1 METLRWPPRSKAR
14 LTERSEPGQTAL
26 TKEGRPVESAAPM
39 KRYLRLWFC
48 APALLAAYAASA
60 AEATATAATAEA
72 ANTAAVAAVVATGSA
87 NARTPDLLEHMVDVI
102 LGLFNVKSS
111 GNTVTHY
118 VICALLLV
126 VAILLRRFLTT
137 IFFNQLKKIAAKT
150 ETTLDDKLFP
160 AMESPVAT
168 FVMVTGIFAA
178 LKVLK
183 LSETADHSIAAGSTV
198 AFSLVIFWG
207 LLRAFDA
214 IIDHAT
220 EIAREKQLGIAAFM
234 PWIKK
239 SLIAVFVVVG
249 TLMTVQSLGYNV
261 STILQGLGIGGL
273 AFALAAQDTIAN
285 LFGSIVVAIDQPFKV
300 GETVRIGT
308 HTGTVEDIGLRST
321 KIRLVDKSLVV
332 MPNKLVSSEAI
343 VNLSRFTQ
351 RRVEQV
357 IGLTYD
363 ATPDQLAAIVEDIR
377 GLLLT
382 DGEVD
387 PTSVLVYF
395 RDFNASSLDVWI
407 VYASREA
414 DFKMGAALKQR
425 MNLAIMRAVA
435 ARGLSFAF
443 PTSVMHLEGPLVKQL
458 AGQK

>member
-1 METLRWPPRSKAR
+1 MLTLLGSTLGAVAQPAKTTDAAEVAR
-14 LTERSEPGQTAL
+14 TAL
-26 TKEGRPVESAAPM
+26 
-39 KRYLRLWFC
+39 
-48 APALLAAYAASA
+48 
-60 AEATATAATAEA
+60 
-72 ANTAAVAAVVATGSA
+72 VATGA
-87 NARTPDLLEHMVDVI
+87 TGQADVRTPDLLEHIVDVF
-102 LGLFNVKSS
+102 LRFFNVTSS
-111 GNTVTHY
+111 GNTATHY
-118 VICALLLV
+118 VISAV
-126 VAILLRRFLTT
+126 FIVGAILLRRFLTT
-137 IFFNQLKKIAAKT
+137 IFFNQLKKLASKT

-198 AFSLVIFWG
+198 AFSLVTFWG

-214 IIDHAT
+214 IIDHAA
-220 EIAREKQLGIAAFM
+220 EIAKVKQMGIAAFM

-239 SLIAVFVVVG
+239 SLIAGFVVVG

-285 LFGSIVVAIDQPFKV
+285 LFGSLVVAIDQPFKI
-300 GETVRIGT
+300 GETVKIGT

-321 KIRLVDKSLVV
+321 KIRLIDKSLVV

-343 VNLSRFTQ
+343 VNLSRSTQ

-363 ATPDQLAAIVEDIR
+363 TTPDQLAVIVEDFRRI
-377 GLLLT
+377 LLAEA
-382 DGEVD
+382 EVD
-387 PTSVLVYF
+387 PTSVMVFF
-395 RDFNASSLDVWI
+395 RDLSASSLDVWV

-414 DFKMGAALKQR
+414 DLKEGFALKQR

-435 ARGLSFAF
+435 ARGLSFAY
-443 PTSVMHLEGPLVKQL
+443 PTSVMHLDGPVAKALVGGK
-458 AGQK
+458 G

>member
-1 METLRWPPRSKAR
+1 MENSRGPPWAKAR
-14 LTERSEPGQTAL
+14 AREPSEPGQTAL
-26 TKEGRPVESAAPM
+26 TKERRPVESVALM

-48 APALLAAYAASA
+48 ALALLAACAAPA
-60 AEATATAATAEA
+60 AEATATAATGEA

-249 TLMTVQSLGYNV
+249 TLITVQSLGYNV

-300 GETVRIGT
+300 GETVRIGI

-332 MPNKLVSSEAI
+332 IPNKMVSSEAV

-351 RRVEQV
+351 RRIEQV

-363 ATPDQLAAIVEDIR
+363 TTPDQLAAVVDEIR
-377 GLLLT
+377 ARLLA
-382 DGEVD
+382 DAEVD

-395 RDFNASSLDVWI
+395 RDFNASSLDVWV
-407 VYASREA
+407 VYVSRDPDA
-414 DFKMGAALKQR
+414 KKAHALKQR

-435 ARGLSFAF
+435 ARELSFAY
-443 PTSVMHLEGPLVKQL
+443 PTSVMHLDGPVAKQL
-458 AGQK
+458 VGQK

>member
-1 METLRWPPRSKAR
+1 
-14 LTERSEPGQTAL
+14 
-26 TKEGRPVESAAPM
+26 M
-39 KRYLRLWFC
+39 KRIFRLWFSMLTLLVSTLG
-48 APALLAAYAASA
+48 AVAQPAKTTDA
-60 AEATATAATAEA
+60 AEVVRTAL
-72 ANTAAVAAVVATGSA
+72 VATGA
-87 NARTPDLLEHMVDVI
+87 TGQADVRTPDLLEHIVDVF
-102 LGLFNVKSS
+102 LRFFNVTSS
-111 GNTVTHY
+111 GNTATHY
-118 VICALLLV
+118 VISGV
-126 VAILLRRFLTT
+126 FIVSAILLRRFLTT
-137 IFFNQLKKIAAKT
+137 IFFNQLKKLASKT

-160 AMESPVAT
+160 AMESPVAA

-214 IIDHAT
+214 IIEHAA
-220 EIAREKQLGIAAFM
+220 EIAKVKQMGIAAFM

-239 SLIAVFVVVG
+239 SLIAVFVIVG

-285 LFGSIVVAIDQPFKV
+285 LFGSIVVAIDQPFKI
-300 GETVRIGT
+300 GETVKIGT

-321 KIRLVDKSLVV
+321 KIRLIDKSLVV

-363 ATPDQLAAIVEDIR
+363 TTSEQLAVIVEDFR
-377 GLLLT
+377 GILLAES
-382 DGEVD
+382 EVD
-387 PTSVLVYF
+387 PTSVMVFF
-395 RDFNASSLDVWI
+395 RDLSASSLDVWV
-407 VYASREA
+407 VYASRGA
-414 DFKMGAALKQR
+414 DLKEGFALKQR

-435 ARGLSFAF
+435 ARRLSFAY
-443 PTSVMHLEGPLVKQL
+443 PTSVMHLEGPVAKALVGGK
-458 AGQK
+458 G

>member
-1 METLRWPPRSKAR
+1 MKQFFRLSLCTLGFLFGSVV
-14 LTERSEPGQTAL
+14 G
-26 TKEGRPVESAAPM
+26 
-39 KRYLRLWFC
+39 
-48 APALLAAYAASA
+48 A
-60 AEATATAATAEA
+60 AEVPATTVQGGAAAQATAGA
-72 ANTAAVAAVVATGSA
+72 VATGKA
-87 NARTPDLLEHMVDVI
+87 TARPPDLLEHMVDVI
-102 LGLFNVKSS
+102 LDLFNVKSS
-111 GNTVTHY
+111 GNTVSHY
-118 VICALLLV
+118 VICALFLV
-126 VAILLRRFLTT
+126 SAILLRRFLTT
-137 IFFNQLKKIAAKT
+137 IFFNQLKKLASKT

-160 AMESPVAT
+160 AMESPVAA

-183 LSETADHSIAAGSTV
+183 LSETADQSIAAGSTV

-207 LLRAFDA
+207 LLRAFDS
-214 IIDHAT
+214 IIEHAA
-220 EIAREKQLGIAAFM
+220 EIAKVKQMGIAAFM

-285 LFGSIVVAIDQPFKV
+285 LFGSIVVAIDQPFKI
-300 GETVRIGT
+300 GETVKIGT

-321 KIRLVDKSLVV
+321 KIRLIDKSLVV

-363 ATPDQLAAIVEDIR
+363 TTSEQLAVIVEDFR
-377 GLLLT
+377 GILLAEP
-382 DGEVD
+382 EVD
-387 PTSVLVYF
+387 PTSVMVFF
-395 RDFNASSLDVWI
+395 RDLSTSSLDVWV
-407 VYASREA
+407 VYASRGA
-414 DFKMGAALKQR
+414 DLKEGFALKQR

-435 ARGLSFAF
+435 ARRLSFAY
-443 PTSVMHLEGPLVKQL
+443 PTSVMHLEGPVAKALVGGK
-458 AGQK
+458 G

>member
-1 METLRWPPRSKAR
+1 MNRIFSVWLCSFTVLLSPIA
-14 LTERSEPGQTAL
+14 AL
-26 TKEGRPVESAAPM
+26 AQ
-39 KRYLRLWFC
+39 
-48 APALLAAYAASA
+48 APAGGDGQAASDA
-60 AEATATAATAEA
+60 ANATAAA
-72 ANTAAVAAVVATGSA
+72 AAVASGKVTT
-87 NARTPDLLEHMVDVI
+87 RTPDMLEHVVDSV
-102 LGLFNVKSS
+102 LELFNVKSS

-118 VICALLLV
+118 VICALFLV
-126 VAILLRRFLTT
+126 CAVLLRRFLTT
-137 IFFNQLKKIAAKT
+137 IFFNQLKKLAAKT

-160 AMESPVAT
+160 AMEAPVAT

-183 LSETADHSIAAGSTV
+183 LSETADRSIGYGSTV

-214 IIDHAT
+214 IIDHAA
-220 EIAREKQLGIAAFM
+220 EIAREKQMSIAAFM

-285 LFGSIVVAIDQPFKV
+285 LFGSLVVAIDQPFKI
-300 GETVRIGT
+300 GETVKIGA

-332 MPNKLVSSEAI
+332 MPNKMVSSEAI

-363 ATPDQLAAIVEDIR
+363 TTPDQLAAIVEDIR
-377 GLLLT
+377 GILT
-382 DGEVD
+382 AEAEID
-387 PTSVLVYF
+387 PTSTLVYF
-395 RDFNASSLDVWI
+395 RDLSASSLDVWV
-407 VYASREA
+407 VYLSRESDA
-414 DFKMGAALKQR
+414 KKAFALKQR
-425 MNLAIMRAVA
+425 INLAIMRAVA

-443 PTSVMHLEGPLVKQL
+443 PTSVMHLDGPVAKQL
-458 AGQK
+458 AGGSKG

>member
-1 METLRWPPRSKAR
+1 
-14 LTERSEPGQTAL
+14 
-26 TKEGRPVESAAPM
+26 M
-39 KRYLRLWFC
+39 KRFSNLGLG
-48 APALLAAYAASA
+48 AGALLMTSVVFGAD
-60 AEATATAATAEA
+60 EAAEA
-72 ANTAAVAAVVATGSA
+72 ANSTAAAAAVATGA
-87 NARTPDLLEHMVDVI
+87 ADVRTPDLLEHMIDVI
-102 LGLFNVKSS
+102 LRLFNVTSS

-118 VICALLLV
+118 VISAVFLV
-126 VAILLRRFLTT
+126 GAILLRRFVTT
-137 IFFNQLKKIAAKT
+137 IIFNQLKRLASKT

-183 LSETADHSIAAGSTV
+183 LSETADRSIAAGSTV

-214 IIDHAT
+214 IIDHAA
-220 EIAREKQLGIAAFM
+220 EIAREKQMGIAAFM

-285 LFGSIVVAIDQPFKV
+285 LFGSIVVAIDQPFKI
-300 GETVRIGT
+300 GETVKIGA

-357 IGLTYD
+357 LGLTYD
-363 ATPDQLAAIVEDIR
+363 TTPDQLAAIVEDIR
-377 GLLLT
+377 GILMA
-382 DGEVD
+382 DAEID

-395 RDFNASSLDVWI
+395 RDLSASSLDVWV
-407 VYASREA
+407 VYVSRDA
-414 DFKMGAALKQR
+414 DAKKSFALKQR

-443 PTSVMHLEGPLVKQL
+443 PTSVMHLDGPVAKQL

>member
-1 METLRWPPRSKAR
+1 MSTLGAVA
-14 LTERSEPGQTAL
+14 Q
-26 TKEGRPVESAAPM
+26 
-39 KRYLRLWFC
+39 
-48 APALLAAYAASA
+48 PAKTTDA
-60 AEATATAATAEA
+60 AEAARTALAAT
-72 ANTAAVAAVVATGSA
+72 VATS
-87 NARTPDLLEHMVDVI
+87 RVDVRSPDLLEHIVDVF
-102 LGLFNVKSS
+102 LRFFNVTSS
-111 GNTVTHY
+111 GNTAIHFAISAVFI
-118 VICALLLV
+118 VG
-126 VAILLRRFLTT
+126 AILLRRFLTT
-137 IFFNQLKKIAAKT
+137 IFFNQLKKLAAKT
-150 ETTLDDKLFP
+150 ETTLDDKLLP
-160 AMESPVAT
+160 ALESPVAT

-198 AFSLVIFWG
+198 AFSMVIFWG

-214 IIDHAT
+214 IIDHAA
-220 EIAREKQLGIAAFM
+220 EIAKVKQMGIAAFM

-249 TLMTVQSLGYNV
+249 TLMIVQSLGYNV

-285 LFGSIVVAIDQPFKV
+285 LFGSLVVAIDQPFKI
-300 GETVRIGT
+300 GETVKIGT

-321 KIRLVDKSLVV
+321 KIRLIDKSLVV

-343 VNLSRFTQ
+343 VNLSRSTQ

-363 ATPDQLAAIVEDIR
+363 TTPDQLAVIVEDIR
-377 GLLLT
+377 GVLLA
-382 DGEVD
+382 DAEVD
-387 PTSVLVYF
+387 PTSVMVFF
-395 RDFNASSLDVWI
+395 RDLSASSLDVWV

-414 DFKMGAALKQR
+414 DLKEGFALKQR

-435 ARGLSFAF
+435 ARGLSFAY
-443 PTSVMHLEGPLVKQL
+443 PTSVMHLDGPVAKAI
-458 AGQK
+458 AGGKG